1 MRGISWSAVQ
11 GAYCSMVLI
20 YLRIFYQHKST
31 VPRESQ
37 NLSEAEY
44 VFRKN
49 EGFNGS
55 YIYHL
60 IFGFNLSLL

>member
-1 MRGISWSAVQ
+1 
-11 GAYCSMVLI
+11 MVLI